1 MAELEV
7 GDILVD
13 LQTSATDVTGEL
25 EKSIKQLRSFK
36 RVMTAIEKMDMTK
49 ITNNFKAISSLNFNN
64 IGNAFNSKR
73 VSNTNKQISN
83 TNKQLKQTKNQAD
96 NAGKSMSKLFSLG
109 RLYFLFNYTK
119 RLGQALVNVFQY
131 AIDFEETLNKFTV
144 SFGEYSGEARKFAN
158 EMAYAFN
165 LSTES
170 IMNYMSTFNNMLSAL
185 GSLDMSQTSKLSQT
199 LTRMAVDYASLF
211 NVSVETAM
219 SQFQSILS
227 GSIRPIRSTSGYDV
241 SETTIFQLYQEL
253 GGTKTMRQ
261 LSQLEKRLLRI
272 LAVQKQMEETGAF
285 GDFEATISNTAN
297 LLKQISETMQEIGRY
312 MGTVMLYYFKDVI
325 EGALTLLIVVRDITK
340 SLAQGF
346 DSDIAIGG
354 RDDVFGGL
362 ASSAD
367 NASDSIDELN
377 GKLLSFD
384 KFTALSS
391 PTDQAGM
398 TSDVENIL
406 ASLGDYTS
414 GFEEVTSHAREVADA
429 ILDWLGYVKELDP
442 ITGDIN
448 VTLKDTYTNLEL
460 IKDVLLLIASLGVA
474 NLLTKITT
482 VGLIPMIGKLFT
494 LKTLLA
500 TGIIFS
506 LIKFI
511 EAIKEGDT
519 ATAIITGTLGA
530 LIVTMTVLKYRLYEN
545 IALMFMYAKDAVVS
559 MIVGIKLLNL
569 YLNTLGTSLLR
580 VTLGLGVIIGSI
592 VLLSSVINNWGN
604 MSGVQKVISV
614 LGLLTTVALGASIAL
629 GAFHSAWSIG
639 LATAGIVAGILAVV
653 GAVSSAKNEIKGFSG
668 FFEKGGFPTKGSLF
682 VANEAG
688 AELVG
693 NIGGRTAVAN
703 NDMIIQGIENAS
715 YRGMVRA
722 MSTQNGNK
730 DTIAFDFSTAN
741 DSKIARALVTP
752 MINELKRQGYKV
764 EKV

>member
-109 RLYFLFNYTK
+109 KIYFLFNYTK

-158 EMAYAFN
+158 EMAYAYN

-272 LAVQKQMEETGAF
+272 LAVQKQMDETGAF

-297 LLKQISETMQEIGRY
+297 MLKQISETMQEIGRY

-384 KFTALSS
+384 KFTALSTS
-391 PTDQAGM
+391 ESDM

-414 GFEEVTSHAREVADA
+414 GFENVASSARDTADA
-429 ILDWLGYVKELDP
+429 ILEWLGYEKVLNPETKE
-442 ITGDIN
+442 ITLN
-448 VTLKDTYTNLEL
+448 LKEGYQNIEL
-460 IKDVLLLIASLGVA
+460 IRDAIIAISALGII
-474 NLLTKITT
+474 NLLSSSSMLLTAIFATT
-482 VGLIPMIGKLFT
+482 NGLGMILNGIVIVGIFKLFQLMNGLSDSSKIIAGITFSILGLAVAITT
-494 LKTLLA
+494 LKTIISGGSFLAVLPMLLA
-500 TGIIFS
+500 GVGAFAVGIYGIISGISGS
-506 LIKFI
+506 LNK
-511 EAIKEGDT
+511 
-519 ATAIITGTLGA
+519 
-530 LIVTMTVLKYRLYEN
+530 
-545 IALMFMYAKDAVVS
+545 
-559 MIVGIKLLNL
+559 
-569 YLNTLGTSLLR
+569 
-580 VTLGLGVIIGSI
+580 
-592 VLLSSVINNWGN
+592 
-604 MSGVQKVISV
+604 
-614 LGLLTTVALGASIAL
+614 
-629 GAFHSAWSIG
+629 
-639 LATAGIVAGILAVV
+639 
-653 GAVSSAKNEIKGFSG
+653 EIKGFSG

-752 MINELKRQGYKV
+752 MIDELKRQGYKV

>member
-49 ITNNFKAISSLNFNN
+49 ITNNFKAISSLNFDN

-83 TNKQLKQTKNQAD
+83 TNKQLKQIKNQAD
-96 NAGKSMSKLFSLG
+96 NAGKSMSKLFSFG
-109 RLYFLFNYTK
+109 KIYFLFNYFK
-119 RLGQALVNVFQY
+119 RVGQALVNVFQY

-158 EMAYAFN
+158 EMAYAYN

-272 LAVQKQMEETGAF
+272 LAVQKQMDETGAF

-297 LLKQISETMQEIGRY
+297 MLKQISETMQEIGRY

-325 EGALTLLIVVRDITK
+325 KGALTLLIVVRDITK

-346 DSDIAIGG
+346 ESDIAIGG
-354 RDDVFGGL
+354 RDDVFGGI

-367 NASDSIDELN
+367 NASESIDELN

-384 KFTALSS
+384 KFTALSTS
-391 PTDQAGM
+391 ESDM

-414 GFEEVTSHAREVADA
+414 GFENVANSARDTADE
-429 ILDWLGYVKELDP
+429 ILEWLGYEKVINRETGEITFKLKEGYQN
-442 ITGDIN
+442 I
-448 VTLKDTYTNLEL
+448 EL
-460 IKDVLLLIASLGVA
+460 IRDAIIAISALGII
-474 NLLTKITT
+474 NLLSSSSMLLTAIFATTKGLGMILNGIVI
-482 VGLIPMIGKLFT
+482 VGIFKLFQLMNGLSDSSKIIAGITFSILGLAVAITT
-494 LKTLLA
+494 LKTIISSGSFLAVLPMLLA
-500 TGIIFS
+500 GVGAFAVGIYGIISGISGS
-506 LIKFI
+506 LNK
-511 EAIKEGDT
+511 
-519 ATAIITGTLGA
+519 
-530 LIVTMTVLKYRLYEN
+530 
-545 IALMFMYAKDAVVS
+545 
-559 MIVGIKLLNL
+559 
-569 YLNTLGTSLLR
+569 
-580 VTLGLGVIIGSI
+580 
-592 VLLSSVINNWGN
+592 
-604 MSGVQKVISV
+604 
-614 LGLLTTVALGASIAL
+614 
-629 GAFHSAWSIG
+629 
-639 LATAGIVAGILAVV
+639 
-653 GAVSSAKNEIKGFSG
+653 EIKTFSG

-752 MINELKRQGYKV
+752 MIDELKRQGYKV

>member
-49 ITNNFKAISSLNFNN
+49 ITNNFKAISSLNFDN

-96 NAGKSMSKLFSLG
+96 NAGKSMNKLFSLG
-109 RLYFLFNYTK
+109 KIYFLFNYTK

-158 EMAYAFN
+158 EMAYAYN

-272 LAVQKQMEETGAF
+272 LAVQKQMDETGAF
-285 GDFEATISNTAN
+285 GDFEATITNTAN
-297 LLKQISETMQEIGRY
+297 MLKQISETMQEIGRY

-384 KFTALSS
+384 KFTALSTS
-391 PTDQAGM
+391 ESDM
-398 TSDVENIL
+398 TSDVEKIL

-414 GFEEVTSHAREVADA
+414 GFENVADSARDTADA
-429 ILDWLGYVKELDP
+429 ILKWLGYEKVLNPETKE
-442 ITGDIN
+442 ITLN
-448 VTLKDTYTNLEL
+448 LKEGYQNIEL
-460 IKDVLLLIASLGVA
+460 IRDAIIAISTLGII
-474 NLLTKITT
+474 NLLSSSSMLLTAIFITT
-482 VGLIPMIGKLFT
+482 KGLGMILN
-494 LKTLLA
+494 
-500 TGIIFS
+500 GI
-506 LIKFI
+506 
-511 EAIKEGDT
+511 
-519 ATAIITGTLGA
+519 
-530 LIVTMTVLKYRLYEN
+530 V
-545 IALMFMYAKDAVVS
+545 
-559 MIVGIKLLNL
+559 IVGIFKLFQLMNGL
-569 YLNTLGTSLLR
+569 SDSSKIIAGITFSI
-580 VTLGLGVIIGSI
+580 LGLAVAITTLQTIISGGSFLAVLPMLLAGV
-592 VLLSSVINNWGN
+592 
-604 MSGVQKVISV
+604 
-614 LGLLTTVALGASIAL
+614 
-629 GAFHSAWSIG
+629 GAFAV
-639 LATAGIVAGILAVV
+639 GIYGIISGISGSLN
-653 GAVSSAKNEIKGFSG
+653 KEIKTFSG

-752 MINELKRQGYKV
+752 MIDELKRQGYKV

>member
-109 RLYFLFNYTK
+109 KIYFLFNYTK

-219 SQFQSILS
+219 SQFQAILS

-414 GFEEVTSHAREVADA
+414 DFEKVASSARDTADA
-429 ILDWLGYVKELDP
+429 ILDWLGDP

-448 VTLKDTYTNLEL
+448 VTLKDTYTNLDL

-629 GAFHSAWSIG
+629 GAFHSAWSLG

-653 GAVSSAKNEIKGFSG
+653 GAVSSAKNEIQGFSG

-752 MINELKRQGYKV
+752 MIDELKRQGYKV

>member
-49 ITNNFKAISSLNFNN
+49 ITNNFKAISSLNFDN

-96 NAGKSMSKLFSLG
+96 NAGKSMNKLFSLG
-109 RLYFLFNYTK
+109 KIYFLFNYTK

-297 LLKQISETMQEIGRY
+297 MLKQISETMQEIGRY

-346 DSDIAIGG
+346 DSEIAIGG

-367 NASDSIDELN
+367 NASESIDELN

-384 KFTALSS
+384 KFTALSTS
-391 PTDQAGM
+391 ESDM

-414 GFEEVTSHAREVADA
+414 GFEEVTSNARKVATA
-429 ILDWLGYVKELDP
+429 ILEWLGYEEELEP
-442 ITGDIN
+442 ATGEVNIK
-448 VTLKDTYTNLEL
+448 LKDTYTNLEL
-460 IKDVLLLIASLGVA
+460 IKDVLLLIASLGVV

-506 LIKFI
+506 LIKFV

-752 MINELKRQGYKV
+752 MIDELKRQGYKV

>member
-109 RLYFLFNYTK
+109 KIYFLFNYTK

-158 EMAYAFN
+158 EMAYAYN

-211 NVSVETAM
+211 NISVETAM

-241 SETTIFQLYQEL
+241 SETTIFKLYQEL

-272 LAVQKQMEETGAF
+272 LAVQKQMDKTGAF

-297 LLKQISETMQEIGRY
+297 MLKQISETMQEIGRY

-346 DSDIAIGG
+346 ESDIAIGG

-414 GFEEVTSHAREVADA
+414 GFENVASSARDTADA
-429 ILDWLGYVKELDP
+429 ILDWLHDP
-442 ITGDIN
+442 IIGDIN
-448 VTLKDTYTNLEL
+448 VTLKDTYTNLDL

-506 LIKFI
+506 LIKFV

-653 GAVSSAKNEIKGFSG
+653 GAVSSAKNEIQGFSG

-752 MINELKRQGYKV
+752 MIDELKRQGYKV

>member
-73 VSNTNKQISN
+73 VSKTNKQISN

-96 NAGKSMSKLFSLG
+96 NAGKSMNKLFNLG
-109 RLYFLFNYTK
+109 KIYFLFNYTK

-131 AIDFEETLNKFTV
+131 AIDFEETLNKFTI

-158 EMAYAFN
+158 EMAYAYN

-272 LAVQKQMEETGAF
+272 LAVQKQMDETGAF

-297 LLKQISETMQEIGRY
+297 MLKQISETMQEIGRY

-346 DSDIAIGG
+346 DSEIAIGG

-384 KFTALSS
+384 KFTALSTS
-391 PTDQAGM
+391 ESDM

-414 GFEEVTSHAREVADA
+414 GFEEVTSNARKVATA
-429 ILDWLGYVKELDP
+429 ILEWLGYEEELNPETKE
-442 ITGDIN
+442 ITLN
-448 VTLKDTYTNLEL
+448 LKEGYQNIEL
-460 IKDVLLLIASLGVA
+460 IRDAIIAISALGIINLLSSSSMLLIAIFTTTNGLGMILNGIV
-474 NLLTKITT
+474 I
-482 VGLIPMIGKLFT
+482 VGIFKLFQLMNGLSDSSKIIAGITFSILGLAVAITT
-494 LKTLLA
+494 LKTIISGGSFLAVLPMLLA
-500 TGIIFS
+500 GVGAFAVGIYGIISGISGS
-506 LIKFI
+506 LNK
-511 EAIKEGDT
+511 
-519 ATAIITGTLGA
+519 
-530 LIVTMTVLKYRLYEN
+530 
-545 IALMFMYAKDAVVS
+545 
-559 MIVGIKLLNL
+559 
-569 YLNTLGTSLLR
+569 
-580 VTLGLGVIIGSI
+580 
-592 VLLSSVINNWGN
+592 
-604 MSGVQKVISV
+604 
-614 LGLLTTVALGASIAL
+614 
-629 GAFHSAWSIG
+629 
-639 LATAGIVAGILAVV
+639 
-653 GAVSSAKNEIKGFSG
+653 EIKTFSG

-730 DTIAFDFSTAN
+730 ETIAFDFSTAN

-752 MINELKRQGYKV
+752 MIDELKRQGYKV

>member
-73 VSNTNKQISN
+73 VSKTNKQISN
-83 TNKQLKQTKNQAD
+83 TNKQLKQTKSQAD
-96 NAGKSMSKLFSLG
+96 KAGKSMNKLFNLG
-109 RLYFLFNYTK
+109 KIYFLFNYTK

-185 GSLDMSQTSKLSQT
+185 GSLDMKQTSKLSQT

-272 LAVQKQMEETGAF
+272 LAVQKQMDETGAF

-297 LLKQISETMQEIGRY
+297 MLKQISETMQEIGRY

-325 EGALTLLIVVRDITK
+325 QGALTLLIVVRDITK

-346 DSDIAIGG
+346 ESDIAIGG
-354 RDDVFGGL
+354 RDDVFGGI

-367 NASDSIDELN
+367 NASESIDELN

-414 GFEEVTSHAREVADA
+414 GFEEVASKARKVATA
-429 ILDWLGYVKELDP
+429 ILEWLGYEEELDP
-442 ITGDIN
+442 ATGEVNIK
-448 VTLKDTYTNLEL
+448 LKDTYTNLDL

-474 NLLTKITT
+474 KLLTKITT

-506 LIKFI
+506 LIKFV

-629 GAFHSAWSIG
+629 GAFHSAWSLG

-653 GAVSSAKNEIKGFSG
+653 GAVSSAKNEIQGFSG

-752 MINELKRQGYKV
+752 MIDELKRQGYKV

>member
-13 LQTSATDVTGEL
+13 LQTSATVVTGEL

-49 ITNNFKAISSLNFNN
+49 ITNNFKAISGLNFNN

-96 NAGKSMSKLFSLG
+96 KAGKSMNKLFNLG
-109 RLYFLFNYTK
+109 KIYFLFNYTK

-144 SFGEYSGEARKFAN
+144 SFGEYSGEAQKFAN

-185 GSLDMSQTSKLSQT
+185 GSLDMKQTSKLSQT

-219 SQFQSILS
+219 SQFQAILS

-272 LAVQKQMEETGAF
+272 LAVQKQMDETGAF

-297 LLKQISETMQEIGRY
+297 MLKQISETMQEIGRY

-325 EGALTLLIVVRDITK
+325 QGALTLLIVVRDITK

-346 DSDIAIGG
+346 ESDIAIGG
-354 RDDVFGGL
+354 RDDAFGGL

-367 NASDSIDELN
+367 NASESIDELN

-414 GFEEVTSHAREVADA
+414 GFEEVASKARKVATA
-429 ILDWLGYVKELDP
+429 ILEWLGYEEELDP
-442 ITGDIN
+442 ATGEVNIK
-448 VTLKDTYTNLEL
+448 LKDTYTNLDL

-474 NLLTKITT
+474 KLLTKITT

-506 LIKFI
+506 LIKFV

-530 LIVTMTVLKYRLYEN
+530 VIVTMTVLKYRLYEN

-629 GAFHSAWSIG
+629 GAFHSAWSLG

-653 GAVSSAKNEIKGFSG
+653 GAVSSAKNEIQGFSG

-722 MSTQNGNK
+722 MSSQSGNK
-730 DTIAFDFSTAN
+730 ETIAFDFSTAN

-752 MINELKRQGYKV
+752 MIDELKRQGYKV

>member
-73 VSNTNKQISN
+73 VSKTNKQISN
-83 TNKQLKQTKNQAD
+83 TNKQLKQTKSQAD
-96 NAGKSMSKLFSLG
+96 KAGKSMNKLFNLG
-109 RLYFLFNYTK
+109 KIYFLFNYTK

-158 EMAYAFN
+158 EMAYAYN

-219 SQFQSILS
+219 SQFQAILS

-272 LAVQKQMEETGAF
+272 LAVQKQMDETGAF

-297 LLKQISETMQEIGRY
+297 MLKQISETMQEIGRY

-346 DSDIAIGG
+346 KSDIAIGG

-367 NASDSIDELN
+367 NASESIDELN

-406 ASLGDYTS
+406 DSLGDYTS
-414 GFEEVTSHAREVADA
+414 GFEEVASKARKVATA
-429 ILDWLGYVKELDP
+429 ILAWLGYEEKLDP
-442 ITGDIN
+442 ATKEVNIE
-448 VTLKDTYTNLEL
+448 LKDTYTNLDL
-460 IKDVLLLIASLGVA
+460 IKDVLLLIASFGVA
-474 NLLTKITT
+474 KLLTKITT

-506 LIKFI
+506 LIKFV

-545 IALMFMYAKDAVVS
+545 IALMFMYAKDAVVP

-722 MSTQNGNK
+722 MSSQSGNK
-730 DTIAFDFSTAN
+730 ETIAFDFSTAN

>member
-83 TNKQLKQTKNQAD
+83 TNKQLKQTKSQAD
-96 NAGKSMSKLFSLG
+96 KAGKSMNKLFNLG
-109 RLYFLFNYTK
+109 KIYFLFNYTK

-144 SFGEYSGEARKFAN
+144 SFGEYSGEAQKFAN

-346 DSDIAIGG
+346 ESDIAIGG

-367 NASDSIDELN
+367 NASESIDELN

-406 ASLGDYTS
+406 SSLGDYTS

-429 ILDWLGYVKELDP
+429 ILDWLA
-442 ITGDIN
+442 GDIN
-448 VTLKDTYTNLEL
+448 VILKDTYTNLDL
-460 IKDVLLLIASLGVA
+460 IKDVLLLIASFGVA

-500 TGIIFS
+500 TGIIFF
-506 LIKFI
+506 LIKFV

-653 GAVSSAKNEIKGFSG
+653 GAVSSAKNEIQGFSG

-752 MINELKRQGYKV
+752 MIDELKRQGYKV

>member
-109 RLYFLFNYTK
+109 KIYFLFNYTK

-158 EMAYAFN
+158 EMAYAYN

-297 LLKQISETMQEIGRY
+297 MLKQISETMQEIGRY

-325 EGALTLLIVVRDITK
+325 QGALTLLIVVRDITK

-346 DSDIAIGG
+346 ESDIAIGG
-354 RDDVFGGL
+354 RDDMFGGI

-414 GFEEVTSHAREVADA
+414 GFEEVASKAREVADA
-429 ILDWLGYVKELDP
+429 ILYWLGYEEELDP
-442 ITGDIN
+442 ATGEVNIK
-448 VTLKDTYTNLEL
+448 LKEGYQNIEL
-460 IKDVLLLIASLGVA
+460 IRDAIIAISALGII
-474 NLLTKITT
+474 NLLSNSS
-482 VGLIPMIGKLFT
+482 M
-494 LKTLLA
+494 LL
-500 TGIIFS
+500 
-506 LIKFI
+506 
-511 EAIKEGDT
+511 
-519 ATAIITGTLGA
+519 TAIFTTTKGLGMI
-530 LIVTMTVLKYRLYEN
+530 LNGIV
-545 IALMFMYAKDAVVS
+545 
-559 MIVGIKLLNL
+559 IVGIFKLFQLMNGL
-569 YLNTLGTSLLR
+569 SDSSKIIAGITFSI
-580 VTLGLGVIIGSI
+580 LGLAVAITTLQTIISGGSFLAVLPMLLAGV
-592 VLLSSVINNWGN
+592 
-604 MSGVQKVISV
+604 
-614 LGLLTTVALGASIAL
+614 
-629 GAFHSAWSIG
+629 GAFAV
-639 LATAGIVAGILAVV
+639 GIYGIISGISGSLN
-653 GAVSSAKNEIKGFSG
+653 KEIKTFSG

>member
-96 NAGKSMSKLFSLG
+96 NAGKSMNKLFSLG
-109 RLYFLFNYTK
+109 KIYFLFNYTK

-158 EMAYAFN
+158 EMAYAYN

-219 SQFQSILS
+219 SQFQAILS

-297 LLKQISETMQEIGRY
+297 MLKQISETMQEIGRY

-346 DSDIAIGG
+346 DSEIAIGG

-367 NASDSIDELN
+367 NASESIDELN

-414 GFEEVTSHAREVADA
+414 GFENVASSARDTADA
-429 ILDWLGYVKELDP
+429 ILDWLHDP
-442 ITGDIN
+442 IIGDIN
-448 VTLKDTYTNLEL
+448 VTLKDTYTNLDL

-474 NLLTKITT
+474 KLLTKITT

-506 LIKFI
+506 LIKFV

-629 GAFHSAWSIG
+629 GAFHSAWSLG

-653 GAVSSAKNEIKGFSG
+653 GAVSSAKNEIQGFSG

-730 DTIAFDFSTAN
+730 ETIAFDFSTAN

-752 MINELKRQGYKV
+752 MIDELKRQGYKV